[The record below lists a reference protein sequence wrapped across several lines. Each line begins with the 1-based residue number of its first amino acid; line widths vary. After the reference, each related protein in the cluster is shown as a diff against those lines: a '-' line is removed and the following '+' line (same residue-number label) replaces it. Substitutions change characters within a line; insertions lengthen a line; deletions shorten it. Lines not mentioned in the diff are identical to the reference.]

1 MKDFEAIKYKQ
12 QSLINHK
19 TLDFKIPLEENYR
32 IDQTAKIDGILDK
45 NVYHEYS
52 ISMISSPL
60 RSQNERL
67 FEKYCENNPN
77 VKYVYKNGDTGQ
89 QYLSIVYFMNNG
101 IERNFYPDYIVILKD
116 ERIFLI
122 ETKGG
127 EANGI
132 SKNIDKQVENK
143 FQEFKRFSETH
154 NYNFA
159 FVRDIDGDLFY
170 NNTEYVEDM
179 KDKSWKE
186 LKELF

>member
-19 TLDFKIPLEENYR
+19 TLDFKKYLFEENYR

-77 VKYVYKNGDTGQ
+77 VKYVYKNDTGHHI
-89 QYLSIVYFMNNG
+89 LSIVYFY
-101 IERNFYPDYIVILKD
+101 E
-116 ERIFLI
+116 
-122 ETKGG
+122 
-127 EANGI
+127 
-132 SKNIDKQVENK
+132 
-143 FQEFKRFSETH
+143 
-154 NYNFA
+154 
-159 FVRDIDGDLFY
+159 
-170 NNTEYVEDM
+170 
-179 KDKSWKE
+179 
-186 LKELF
+186 